1 MVYPDV
7 VNAEEYMRLSR
18 RASEND
24 GAVSLYTD
32 EYIANYRRNNYLDP
46 DAYPIID
53 WQDRLMTG
61 NGFTHNHTLN
71 MSAGSERIRVMT
83 SLGYLDQNGII
94 KNANFKRYNLRNNMD
109 IRLNDRLQF
118 PARHRR
124 HLFPRATN
132 PYQSNIFGFMNSKD
146 R

>member
-1 MVYPDV
+1 ML
-7 VNAEEYMRLSR
+7 LSR

-24 GAVSLYTD
+24 GATSLYTD
-32 EYIANYRRNNYLDP
+32 EYIVNYRRNNYLDP

-61 NGFTHNHTLN
+61 NGFTHNHTLS

-109 IRLNDRLQF
+109 IRMNDRLNF
-118 PARHRR
+118 RLDIAATYSAGP
-124 HLFPRATN
+124 PTPTRAA
-132 PYQSNIFGFMNSKD
+132 SSD
-146 R
+146 S